1 MSSAQQLVEEL
12 TRRRRQHPVA
22 NPLLDVAKAGELT
35 RDHLRQLVRNEAQ
48 VHHGELPGYAVM
60 GSRFPHRPAAG
71 LYLRLACLAYD
82 AGPRL
87 DRAGEALGL
96 SSQGKEEWRRP
107 AARDAYSFN
116 GILSWIAI
124 QGSQA
129 VTALTAHT
137 DMSVYFPACEE
148 LVTEIRKHD
157 VDAPDDFLTYFS
169 NDPSENLCELAVEVA
184 QDGLD
189 RGDDPEEA
197 LFMAR
202 LLEESLEGFWAS
214 AAGAPTVIASSH
226 P

>member
-1 MSSAQQLVEEL
+1 MRLAEQLVGKL
-12 TRRRRQHPVA
+12 ALRRQQRPVA
-22 NPLLDVAKAGELT
+22 NPLLDVVRAGELT
-35 RDHLRQLVRNEAQ
+35 REHMRRLVRSEAQ
-48 VHHGELPGYAVM
+48 VHRGELPGYAVM

-71 LYLRLACLAYD
+71 LYLGLAQVAYD

-87 DRAGEALGL
+87 DRAGKALGL
-96 SSQGKEEWRRP
+96 PSEGMTEWKRP
-107 AARDAYSFN
+107 TNRDAYSFN

-137 DMSVYFPACEE
+137 DMSVYFAACEE
-148 LVTEIRKHD
+148 LVAAIRKHD
-157 VDAPDDFLTYFS
+157 VDVPEEFISYFA
-169 NDPSENLCELAVEVA
+169 NDPTEELRELALEVV

-189 RGDDPEEA
+189 RGDDPQEA

-214 AAGAPTVIASSH
+214 AAGA
-226 P
+226 